1 MNLQHDT
8 IPRHPTRNRR
18 LNGAI
23 GCWPL
28 SLWLPYSIDGS
39 TRLADHRDKNLTD
52 LEDPESD
59 DWTAPG

>member
-1 MNLQHDT
+1 STTPFLA
-8 IPRHPTRNRR
+8 IRR
-18 LNGAI
+18 GTDASMRRSAAGL
-23 GCWPL
+23 CRF
-28 SLWLPYSIDGS
+28 WLPYSIDGS